1 MAIAS
6 ATIANYAPWGNAQLA
21 FEVGG
26 NTLTTD
32 SDTGNIVQTV
42 ETVEY
47 LAALKLEA
55 PSWDGQPGADNSSY
69 RCSGRLLSPDRLD
82 ARITNGSQA
91 EAIIN
96 GYRGRFELVFDLDM
110 DNGAY
115 QDIRQSIQGTFRV
128 IGGPING

>member
-1 MAIAS
+1 MAIS
-6 ATIANYAPWGNAQLA
+6 DATIASYAPWGNAQLA

-26 NTLTTD
+26 PIFSTD
-32 SDTGNIVQTV
+32 PNTGNAVQFT

-55 PSWDGQPGADNSSY
+55 PAWSGQPGADNSSY
-69 RCSGRLLSPDRLD
+69 SCSGRLLSPVRLD
-82 ARITNGSQA
+82 PRITNGSQA

-110 DNGAY
+110 DRGAY

-128 IGGPING
+128 IGGSING

>member
-1 MAIAS
+1 MAISAS
-6 ATIANYAPWGNAQLA
+6 TIANYAPWGNAQMA

-26 NTLTTD
+26 TVLTTD
-32 SDTGNIVQTV
+32 PDTGNTVQNIQ
-42 ETVEY
+42 TVEY

-55 PSWDGQPGADNSSY
+55 PSWDGQPGADNSTY
-69 RCSGRLLSPDRLD
+69 RCTGRLLSPDRLD
-82 ARITNGSQA
+82 TRITNGSQA

-110 DNGAY
+110 DAAAY

-128 IGGPING
+128 IGGSING

>member
-1 MAIAS
+1 MAISA

-26 NTLTTD
+26 TTLTTD
-32 SDTGNIVQTV
+32 ADTGNSVQTT

-55 PSWDGQPGADNSSY
+55 PSWNAQQGADNSSY

-82 ARITNGSQA
+82 TRITNGSQA

-110 DNGAY
+110 DSAAY

-128 IGGPING
+128 IGGSISG